1 MLYPVPPVL
10 VSVRGEDGSINVL
23 TVAWAGTVCSDPAML
38 SISVRPSR
46 HSYEMLRQSGEFVVN
61 LVTEEMV
68 PAADFCGVRSG
79 AQIDKFEAAGLT
91 PSASEKV
98 AAPGIAESPVNIE
111 CRVRQV
117 IPLGSHD
124 LFLADVAAVR
134 VDSDL
139 LDAEGKLH
147 LERAKLVAYSHG
159 MYYALGR
166 ELGSFGFSV
175 RKSAPQA
182 AGLMKRAEEEQKE
195 AGQEVR
201 EAADRA
207 EGKGKDRPYRQ
218 LPKKVDKYGN
228 AVEKRPYRGKPG
240 QGKRSDHGGSSRNA
254 GTGRGYGGEKRSD
267 HGGSSRNAGTGRGYG
282 GEKRSVHGSSSRN
295 AGADRKYAGGNRS
308 AREGSARNAGTGRG
322 YDAGK
327 RSARGGAPAGKRS
340 SAGGRTHAGNS
351 RGRQS

>member
-228 AVEKRPYRGKPG
+228 AEEKRPYRGKPG
-240 QGKRSDHGGSSRNA
+240 QGKRSN
-254 GTGRGYGGEKRSD
+254 

-327 RSARGGAPAGKRS
+327 HSARGGAPAGKRS

>member
-10 VSVRGEDGSINVL
+10 VSVRGADGSINVL

-195 AGQEVR
+195 AGQEER

-240 QGKRSDHGGSSRNA
+240 QGKRSN
-254 GTGRGYGGEKRSD
+254 

-327 RSARGGAPAGKRS
+327 HSARGGAPAGKRS

>member
-1 MLYPVPPVL
+1 MLYPGPPVL

-254 GTGRGYGGEKRSD
+254 GTGRGYGGEKRS
-267 HGGSSRNAGTGRGYG
+267 
-282 GEKRSVHGSSSRN
+282 VHGSSSRN

-340 SAGGRTHAGNS
+340 STGGRTHAGNS

>member
-10 VSVRGEDGSINVL
+10 VSVRGADGSINVL

-195 AGQEVR
+195 AGQEER

-240 QGKRSDHGGSSRNA
+240 QGKRSDHGGSF
-254 GTGRGYGGEKRSD
+254 
-267 HGGSSRNAGTGRGYG
+267 RNAGTGRGYG

>member
-254 GTGRGYGGEKRSD
+254 GTGRGYGGEKRS
-267 HGGSSRNAGTGRGYG
+267 
-282 GEKRSVHGSSSRN
+282 VHGSSSRN

-340 SAGGRTHAGNS
+340 STGGRTHAGNS

>member
-1 MLYPVPPVL
+1 MQNHAKTTFPAGNMLYPVPPVL
-10 VSVRGEDGSINVL
+10 VSVRGADGSINVL

-195 AGQEVR
+195 AGQEER

-240 QGKRSDHGGSSRNA
+240 QGKRSN
-254 GTGRGYGGEKRSD
+254 

>member
-254 GTGRGYGGEKRSD
+254 GTGRGYGGEKRS
-267 HGGSSRNAGTGRGYG
+267 
-282 GEKRSVHGSSSRN
+282 VHGSSSRN

>member
-254 GTGRGYGGEKRSD
+254 GTGRGYGGEKR
-267 HGGSSRNAGTGRGYG
+267 T
-282 GEKRSVHGSSSRN
+282 VHGSSSRN